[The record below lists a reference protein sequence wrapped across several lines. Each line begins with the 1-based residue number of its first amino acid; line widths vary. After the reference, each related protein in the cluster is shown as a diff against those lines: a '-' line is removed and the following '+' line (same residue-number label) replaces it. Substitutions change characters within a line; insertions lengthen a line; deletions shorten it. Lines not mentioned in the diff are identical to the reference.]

1 MHTYLRAIGFSEI
14 NTKGKEAH
22 LLESMELS
30 PSLGG
35 PNREKHETEYAELR
49 CEVGDGMGVILH
61 GYRSPEDGRFVREFY
76 YPYMEGLIP
85 VGMEDIYI
93 RRLNDKE
100 AFSVLSEEY
109 CMGSALIFFLTN
121 GMEFRERAEAMQ
133 RTNAHTFMLTG
144 MSVCGKILFPIQKTE
159 RQIARLQENTQNR
172 NRMLEAAKSGDEE
185 AMESLTLDDINIY
198 GQISRRMMKED
209 IYSIVDTC
217 FMPTGVECENYSV
230 VGEILQTEQIKN
242 KWTGE
247 MVYRMIV
254 CCNGIHLTIC
264 INEKDLLGEPKE
276 GRRFKGD
283 IWLQGIADFTEC
295 DS

>member
-1 MHTYLRAIGFSEI
+1 MHIYLRAIGFSEI
-14 NTKGKEAH
+14 KTKEKETR
-22 LLESMELS
+22 LLKSMELS
-30 PSLGG
+30 PSFGG
-35 PNREKHETEYAELR
+35 SNQEKHEAEYAEVR
-49 CEVGDGMGVILH
+49 CEVGEGMGVILH
-61 GYRSPEDGRFVREFY
+61 GYRRQENGIFIREFY

-93 RRLNDKE
+93 RRRNDKE
-100 AFSVLSEEY
+100 AYSVLSEDY
-109 CMGSALIFFLTN
+109 SMGSALIFYLTN
-121 GMEFRERAEAMQ
+121 GMEFQERIEAGL

-144 MSVCGKILFPIQKTE
+144 MSVSGKILFPIRKTE
-159 RQIARLQENTQNR
+159 RQIARLQETTQNR

-230 VGEILQTEQIKN
+230 VGEILQVEQIKN
-242 KWTGE
+242 LWTGE
-247 MVYRMIV
+247 MVYRMII
-254 CCNGIHLTIC
+254 CCNGIHLTVC
-264 INEKDLLGEPKE
+264 INEIDLIGEPKE

-283 IWLQGIADFTEC
+283 IWLQGIADFTAC
-295 DS
+295 DN